1 MPEFDQDRL
10 DLARAIKDDLAQ
22 EQTLSAIQARSFVRC
37 LQTDWNVETILWND
51 RDSDAIL
58 QQARHLIRA
67 GKVLSTVGE
76 GHPEEAS
83 LAFRRA
89 GELLEWLA
97 RARDKVG
104 EEIPTALIAAGCYQ
118 LGGLPAMASGLLRQ
132 VVSDD
137 RGSRLFADF
146 LKADFDAVL
155 RHTASFWRDNRELT
169 RRGVERQFFGEDTEG
184 TVTWFGTVELV
195 RCIGLAAQTL
205 RRGDTARFSV
215 ALDRLCDVERLLVR
229 TSPDDVALLA
239 FFLRSACARFGKSTI
254 YDPLRRLGALNPAR
268 LMHVNQFAR
277 RQYARGRGILWQS
290 QQQGIQRLL
299 DNSSFALCTPTGS
312 GKTLVANLAILKE
325 LLILSDENALLAP
338 LALYIVPSR
347 ALAGEVEAKLTGEL
361 GRNFVVTGLYGG
373 SDWGITDAWLTSD
386 SPTVLIAT
394 VEKADALMRYLGP
407 MLLARMKL
415 LIVDEAHQV
424 VMEDNERE
432 RNALAD
438 HMNRAI
444 RLESF
449 ISRLLLRKPDI
460 VRIALTAVAGGAA
473 APVARW
479 IESNPDAV
487 PVGSNY
493 RSTRQA
499 VGVLEISNGAP
510 RIELHRV
517 NEHMLGV
524 RGRGDVYIPLRI
536 NPMPEPQSWI
546 RNSLNHYTQNSL
558 LWTAL
563 HLVGDD
569 RRILIS
575 ISQRPEQ
582 TMGWFADAFDL
593 AGWDDAPAFEV
604 PIDGDDAALFS
615 EARSVCI
622 DYCGEDS
629 YERRLLDRGIA
640 TNHGQMPQRLRR
652 LMVALIDRGI
662 CPITVATATLTEGV
676 NLPFDMIFLPLLKRT
691 IFNVATERQEE
702 YPMSAAEFRN
712 LSGRAGRPGAAKGME
727 GLTLI
732 ALPVAHSTTAPRQI
746 AKQQRQVRDRR
757 QDYDNLL
764 TRLRAEA
771 VGDGETTSPLSVL
784 LNAIRE
790 QVMRLPGIDDDD
802 DFLNWIAATAP
813 GDISDNAGQAN
824 ASPSARLADR
834 LDELDAMILAAI
846 EETAAIAAA
855 ETTPAGAEAMLA
867 ELWQRTFTVVAQAT
881 EDWMEQAFVKR
892 GRGMVETIYPEPEE
906 RKRLYDYG
914 YSPHVGRR
922 FDEVAAGIL
931 LLLQDAMD
939 YGTMQPENRLGVFV
953 ALGEMVADDGG
964 YGFSVRDTE
973 MGRTLYG
980 NWHEVMRWWMG
991 VPGAVGPEPRDLR
1004 AWQIFTTDNFEFRLG
1019 VAIGAVVARAWS
1031 QDAGDVLATPTIDT
1045 WKATTGLPWF
1055 AFWAKELL
1063 RWGTLDPFVAFAL
1076 SLGVAKSRP
1085 EADAMRA
1092 QYIAWLDEELIIWDG
1107 EDQIDPSNFLAWSRT
1122 LIMRQTDMP
1131 RRAPIAA
1138 ALSGTDGRAGRYA
1151 VIPVRSGERIR
1162 WLDASGF
1169 RLAVSDPPPG
1179 DFPRIP
1185 RQSEDYDL
1193 VIEGPNVSVVRQ

>member
-1 MPEFDQDRL
+1 MPEFDHQRL
-10 DLARAIKDDLAQ
+10 DLARAIQGDLAQ
-22 EQTLSAIQARSFVRC
+22 EQSLSAIQARSFVRC
-37 LQTDWNVETILWND
+37 LQTDWNVDTIQWAD

-67 GKVLSTVGE
+67 GRILSTVAG
-76 GHPEEAS
+76 GDPHEAS

-104 EEIPTALIAAGCYQ
+104 QEIPTALIAAGCYQ

-132 VVSDD
+132 VSHDD
-137 RGSRLFADF
+137 RGSRLFAEF

-155 RHTASFWRDNRELT
+155 RRAASFWRNNSDLT
-169 RRGVERQFFGEDTEG
+169 RRGVEAQFFGEGTEDA
-184 TVTWFGTVELV
+184 VTWFGTVELV
-195 RCIGLAAQTL
+195 RSIGLAAQTL

-215 ALDRLCDVERLLVR
+215 ALERLRDVERLLVR
-229 TSPDDVALLA
+229 TSADDVALLA
-239 FFLRSACARFGKSTI
+239 FFLRSACERFGKSTI
-254 YDPLRRLGALNPAR
+254 YHSLRRLGALNPAR
-268 LMHVNQFAR
+268 LNLVNQFAR

-290 QQQGIQRLL
+290 QQQGIERLL

-325 LLILSDENALLAP
+325 LLILQDENALLAP

-361 GRNFVVTGLYGG
+361 GRDFVVTGLYGG

-407 MLLARMKL
+407 MLLARLKL

-424 VMEDNERE
+424 VTENNERE

-473 APVARW
+473 PPVARW
-479 IESNPDAV
+479 IESSPDAV

-510 RIELHRV
+510 RIELHRL
-517 NEHMLGV
+517 NEHSLGV

-536 NPMPEPQSWI
+536 NPMPAPSSAI

-569 RRILIS
+569 RRILVS

-582 TMGWFADAFDL
+582 TMGWFADAFEL
-593 AGWDDAPAFEV
+593 PGWSDAPAFKA
-604 PIDGDDAALFS
+604 PADGEDAALFA

-622 DYCGEDS
+622 DYCGENS
-629 YERRLLDRGIA
+629 HERRLLDRGIA

-652 LMVALIDRGI
+652 LMVALIDRSI

-691 IFNVATERQEE
+691 IFNVATQRQEE
-702 YPMSAAEFRN
+702 YPISAAEFRN

-732 ALPVAHSTTAPRQI
+732 ALPVTHSTTAPKQI
-746 AKQQRQVRDRR
+746 ATQQGQVRDRR
-757 QDYDNLL
+757 QDYDDLIV
-764 TRLRAEA
+764 RLRAGA
-771 VGDGETTSPLSVL
+771 AGDGETTSPLSVL
-784 LNAIRE
+784 LNAIKE
-790 QVMRLPGIDDDD
+790 QVMRLPGIDDDG
-802 DFLNWIAATAP
+802 DFLNWITATAP
-813 GDISDNAGQAN
+813 GDVSDVAGQAN
-824 ASPSARLADR
+824 PSASARLADR
-834 LDELDAMILAAI
+834 LDELDALLLAAI
-846 EETAAIAAA
+846 EETAAIAEE

-867 ELWQRTFTVVAQAT
+867 ELWRRTFTAVARAT

-892 GRGMVETIYPEPEE
+892 GRGMVETVYPEPEE

-922 FDEVAAGIL
+922 FEDVAPGIRL
-931 LLLQDAMD
+931 ILQEAVA
-939 YGTMQPENRLGVFV
+939 YGTMPPEDRLGVFL
-953 ALGEMVADDGG
+953 ALGEMVAEDGG

-980 NWHEVMRWWMG
+980 NWHAVLRWWMG
-991 VPGAVGPEPRDLR
+991 FPGAAGPEPRDLR

-1031 QDAGDVLATPTIDT
+1031 QGAGEEFATPTIDT

-1063 RWGTLDPFVAFAL
+1063 RWGTLDPFVAFVL
-1076 SLGVAKSRP
+1076 SLGIAKSRP

-1107 EDQIDPSNFLAWSRT
+1107 EDQIDPSNLLAWSKT
-1122 LIMRQTDMP
+1122 LVPQRADGV
-1131 RRAPIAA
+1131 RRDRLGAV
-1138 ALSGTDGRAGRYA
+1138 LSGTDGRAGRYA

-1169 RLAVSDPPPG
+1169 RLAVSDLPLEEFQPS
-1179 DFPRIP
+1179 I
-1185 RQSEDYDL
+1185 RQTDDYDL
-1193 VIEGPNVSVVRQ
+1193 VIEGRNVSVVRQ

>member
-1 MPEFDQDRL
+1 MPEFDEERL
-10 DLARAIKDDLAQ
+10 DLARAMQTDLAQ
-22 EQTLSAIQARSFVRC
+22 ESTLSALQARSFVRC
-37 LQTDWNVETILWND
+37 LQSDWNVETIQWFD

-67 GKVLSTVGE
+67 GRVLSTVGE
-76 GHPEEAS
+76 GYPEEAS

-104 EEIPTALIAAGCYQ
+104 QEIPTALIAAGCYQ

-132 VVSDD
+132 VVHDD

-155 RHTASFWRDNRELT
+155 RRTASFWRDNRELT
-169 RRGVERQFFGEDTEG
+169 RRGVEQQFFGEAAEA

-215 ALDRLCDVERLLVR
+215 ALNRLRDVERLLIR

-239 FFLRSACARFGKSTI
+239 FFLRSTCERFGRSTI

-268 LMHVNQFAR
+268 LAQVNQFAR

-290 QQQGIQRLL
+290 QQQGIERLL

-325 LLILSDENALLAP
+325 LLILSEGNELLAP

-361 GRNFVVTGLYGG
+361 GRDFVVTGLYGG

-407 MLLARMKL
+407 MLLARLKL

-424 VMEDNERE
+424 ATEDNERE

-449 ISRLLLRKPDI
+449 ISRLLLRKSDI

-473 APVARW
+473 PHVARW
-479 IESNPDAV
+479 IESNPDAE

-499 VGVLEISNGAP
+499 VGVLEIGSGPP
-510 RIELHRV
+510 RIELHRI
-517 NEHMLGV
+517 NEHSLGV

-536 NPMPEPQSWI
+536 NPMPEPPSII

-563 HLVGDD
+563 HLVGND

-593 AGWDDAPAFEV
+593 VGWGEAPAFEA
-604 PIDGDDAALFS
+604 PADGDDAALFA

-622 DYCGEDS
+622 DYCGEES
-629 YERRLLDRGIA
+629 YECQLLDRGIA

-652 LMVALIDRGI
+652 MMVALIDRSI
-662 CPITVATATLTEGV
+662 CPITIATATLTEGV

-691 IFNVATERQEE
+691 IFNVASDKQEE

-712 LSGRAGRPGAAKGME
+712 LSGRAGRPGSAKGME

-732 ALPVAHSTTAPRQI
+732 ALPIAHSTTAPKQI
-746 AKQQRQVRDRR
+746 ATQQRQVRDRR
-757 QDYDNLL
+757 QDYDDLL
-764 TRLRAEA
+764 ARLRADA
-771 VGDGETTSPLSVL
+771 IGDGEATSPLSIL
-784 LNAIRE
+784 LNAIKE
-790 QVMRLPGIDDDD
+790 QVMRLPGINDDD
-802 DFLNWIAATAP
+802 DFLDWIVATAP
-813 GDISDNAGQAN
+813 GDVSDNAGQAN

-846 EETAAIAAA
+846 EETAAIAGA
-855 ETTPAGAEAMLA
+855 EITPAGAEAMLA
-867 ELWQRTFTVVAQAT
+867 ELWQRTFTKVAQTT
-881 EDWMEQAFVKR
+881 EDWMELAFVKR
-892 GRGMVETIYPEPEE
+892 GRGVVETIYPDPEE

-922 FDEVAAGIL
+922 FEKIAAAL
-931 LLLQDAMD
+931 LSLLQETEA
-939 YGTMQPENRLGVFV
+939 YGTMQPEERLGVFI

-980 NWHEVMRWWMG
+980 NWPAVLRWWMA
-991 VPGAVGPEPRDLR
+991 VPGTIGPEPRDLR
-1004 AWQIFTTDNFEFRLG
+1004 AWQIFTSDNFEFRLG
-1019 VAIGAVVARAWS
+1019 VAIGAVVARAWT
-1031 QDAGDVLATPTIDT
+1031 QGVGDPLATPTIET

-1063 RWGTLDPFVAFAL
+1063 RWGTLDPFVAFVL

-1085 EADAMRA
+1085 DAEAMRA
-1092 QYIAWLDEELIIWDG
+1092 LYLAWLEDELIFPDS
-1107 EDQIDPSNFLAWSRT
+1107 EDQIDPRNLLNWSRT
-1122 LIMRQTDMP
+1122 LRVQQASTP
-1131 RRAPIAA
+1131 KRAPIAA
-1138 ALSGTDGRAGRYA
+1138 SLAGTDGRAGRYS
-1151 VIPVRSGERIR
+1151 VIPVQSGNRIR
-1162 WLDASGF
+1162 WLDAAGF
-1169 RLAVSDPPPG
+1169 LLAVSETPEG
-1179 DFPRIP
+1179 SPRLP
-1185 RQSEDYDL
+1185 RQSDDFDL
-1193 VIEGPNVSVVRQ
+1193 VIEGHDVSVVRQS

>member
-1 MPEFDQDRL
+1 M
-10 DLARAIKDDLAQ
+10 
-22 EQTLSAIQARSFVRC
+22 
-37 LQTDWNVETILWND
+37 
-51 RDSDAIL
+51 
-58 QQARHLIRA
+58 
-67 GKVLSTVGE
+67 
-76 GHPEEAS
+76 
-83 LAFRRA
+83 
-89 GELLEWLA
+89 
-97 RARDKVG
+97 
-104 EEIPTALIAAGCYQ
+104 
-118 LGGLPAMASGLLRQ
+118 
-132 VVSDD
+132 
-137 RGSRLFADF
+137 
-146 LKADFDAVL
+146 
-155 RHTASFWRDNRELT
+155 
-169 RRGVERQFFGEDTEG
+169 
-184 TVTWFGTVELV
+184 
-195 RCIGLAAQTL
+195 
-205 RRGDTARFSV
+205 
-215 ALDRLCDVERLLVR
+215 
-229 TSPDDVALLA
+229 
-239 FFLRSACARFGKSTI
+239 
-254 YDPLRRLGALNPAR
+254 
-268 LMHVNQFAR
+268 NQFAR

-290 QQQGIQRLL
+290 QKQGIERLL
-299 DNSSFALCTPTGS
+299 GNSSFALCTPTGS

-325 LLILSDENALLAP
+325 LLILRDGNELLAP

-361 GRNFVVTGLYGG
+361 GRDFVVTGLYGG

-407 MLLARMKL
+407 MLLARLKL

-424 VMEDNERE
+424 VTEDNERE

-449 ISRLLLRKPDI
+449 ISRLLLRKPEI
-460 VRIALTAVAGGAA
+460 VRVALTAVAGGAA
-473 APVARW
+473 PPVARW
-479 IESNPDAV
+479 IESNPDAE

-499 VGVLEISNGAP
+499 VGVLEISKGSP

-517 NEHMLGV
+517 NEHSLGV

-536 NPMPEPQSWI
+536 NPMPDPSPAI

-593 AGWDDAPAFEV
+593 EGWADAPAFEA
-604 PIDGDDAALFS
+604 PADGADAALFS

-622 DYCGEDS
+622 DYCGENS

-652 LMVALIDRGI
+652 LMVALIDRSI

-732 ALPVAHSTTAPRQI
+732 ALPVAHSTTAPKQT
-746 AKQQRQVRDRR
+746 ATQQRQVRDRR
-757 QDYDNLL
+757 QDYDDLL
-764 TRLRAEA
+764 ARLRADA
-771 VGDGETTSPLSVL
+771 IGDGDTTSPLSVL
-784 LNAIRE
+784 LNAIKQ
-790 QVMRLPGIDDDD
+790 QVMRLPGINDND
-802 DFLNWIAATAP
+802 DFLDWIAATAP
-813 GDISDNAGQAN
+813 GDISDNAGKAN
-824 ASPSARLADR
+824 ASPPARLADR
-834 LDELDAMILAAI
+834 LDELDSMILAAI
-846 EETAAIAAA
+846 EEAAAIAAA
-855 ETTPAGAEAMLA
+855 ETTPAGAEMMLA
-867 ELWQRTFTVVAQAT
+867 ELWQRTFTTVAQVT

-892 GRGMVETIYPEPEE
+892 GRGMVETIYPDPGE

-922 FDEVAAGIL
+922 FEPIAAAML
-931 LLLQDAMD
+931 LLLQGAAG
-939 YGTMQPENRLGVFV
+939 YGAMQPEQQFAVFV

-980 NWHEVMRWWMG
+980 NWHAVLRWWMG
-991 VPGAVGPEPRDLR
+991 VQGATAPEPRDLR
-1004 AWQIFTTDNFEFRLG
+1004 SWQIFTSDNFEFRLG

-1031 QDAGDVLATPTIDT
+1031 QGAIDPLATPTIDT
-1045 WKATTGLPWF
+1045 WKATTGLSWF

-1063 RWGTLDPFVAFAL
+1063 RWGTLDPFVAFVL
-1076 SLGVAKSRP
+1076 SLGIAKSRP
-1085 EADAMRA
+1085 EAEVMRA
-1092 QYIAWLDEELIIWDG
+1092 QYIAWLDDELILWDG
-1107 EDQIDPSNFLAWSRT
+1107 EDQIDPSNLLAWSQT
-1122 LIMRQTDMP
+1122 LRAQEAEAP

-1169 RLAVSDPPPG
+1169 RLAVSETPEG
-1179 DFPRIP
+1179 FPRDH
-1185 RQSEDYDL
+1185 RQSDDYDL
-1193 VIEGPNVSVVRQ
+1193 VIEGRNVSVVRQ